1 VLRYGRFFMILDSQ
15 HISIGAPG
23 SFNRIEP
30 NKALLQKIL
39 ITYYPVLTGVTQTPD
54 KNTKKP
60 RIISNNL

>member
-30 NKALLQKIL
+30 NTDDTRRTPVEIQFSEILL
-39 ITYYPVLTGVTQTPD
+39 LTVEF
-54 KNTKKP
+54 N
-60 RIISNNL
+60 